1 MRKAFKILVNTI
13 TLTRLP
19 IKMTSY
25 PRSTMNQQRFY
36 SGGNDRNMSRNP
48 GASGNNQNQFSGYN
62 RGPYNQGYKGAGGGG
77 GGGGGGGHGRRPFNS
92 YPNRRPTH
100 MHQQARSHQP
110 TASVHTPTPEE
121 TLSQYT
127 FDDVTNEQIR
137 ALDIFPQVVED
148 LLLPGKGVCYLTQ
161 IVTIAENQF
170 KNVGGVKFDTKPV
183 GNYWIGFLTI
193 NFPEIRTFTC
203 KHKNKKE
210 CKNLC
215 CLAAIYNLRKNNTV
229 DSRLKL
235 NIDTSVTNS
244 FIDNSRGAV
253 PLTPLPMNIKQ
264 QMMSFIAKFDEYV
277 SNLLD
282 YQINNA
288 RSKFERLDIGGIEGK
303 HAAILEGLEPDEGIV
318 TPESND
324 NSDPF
329 VSGSGPVD
337 IFTSRLYNP
346 PDNAKKMNAFGS
358 LKKVFSDR
366 DRRYQTDDNF
376 YDMIQAQERLPIRS
390 LKDSILEALQHSRA
404 VVVAGDTGCG
414 KSTQVPQFI
423 LEDILASDTNTS
435 YANIAITQPRR
446 ISAIS
451 LAERVASELGESS
464 AGYTVGH
471 NVRFDSKQPQREL
484 NIMTFFTTG
493 MLLRKL
499 QRNADLKGVTHL
511 IIDEVHE
518 RDCTTDFLLILIKR
532 LLTRRKDLRVI
543 FMSASMDASLFA
555 RYFDNCPIISVSGR
569 CFPVEDLYLNDICN
583 QFRMNSPSEETRERA
598 PKLNL
603 NLLADLIMRIDE
615 TRKPGAVLC
624 FMPGW
629 KEMKAMQKELEFC
642 RSKNKLKVLL
652 VHSKLPISEQRLI
665 FSKTEPRERKIILAT
680 NIAETSITINDVCY
694 VIDTGLCNSIDYD
707 PELNMSTFG
716 TRWISRAN
724 AKQRSGRAGRTCPG
738 ECFKLYTREEESYF
752 QEYPFPELLRIPLE
766 SVIMEAKCHCPDE
779 KAVNFLSQ
787 AIQHPSISAIH
798 NALEE
803 LLLLGVLDGRE
814 NLTIL
819 GKRISDFST
828 HPRLSVS
835 LVVSSAL
842 RCLYP
847 VLNASAILSS
857 TQEPFL
863 TALTDKST
871 IRETKQRLCNE
882 AIGASH
888 DAINYMSDHI
898 AFGNLL
904 AQYDNAAMSKHELE
918 FFISENNLNR
928 TAMTNIQECRN
939 LYAKMMISSKFVG
952 TYEWYSFDSF
962 PNRNMNEM
970 ELVIASLTHSFYPKV
985 VRVIRGLVKG
995 GRMYPNK
1002 VAPTDTQTNT
1012 RVRFASDSIVKNIS
1026 LGKQLNSL
1034 VRDEG
1039 CESDEDSDYL
1049 SMAEMT
1055 EDKRPNFLTYLNSRV
1070 DQESGQIVVRD
1081 GSVVPALTLLL
1092 FGGRE
1097 LSIYEPHTRGSNP
1110 NSAVET
1116 NMANI
1121 TLDRHNLLTFRVSKE
1136 DATAIQEWRSVW
1148 HKYLDWYIHTKN
1160 TGDAVDSNN
1169 SIIAGTMNEFL
1180 ELNKKLYAS
1189 IR

>member
-1 MRKAFKILVNTI
+1 MVRQTLIN
-13 TLTRLP
+13 TLTRLT
-19 IKMTSY
+19 IRKMASY
-25 PRSTMNQQRFY
+25 PRSTMNQFGGY
-36 SGGNDRNMSRNP
+36 S
-48 GASGNNQNQFSGYN
+48 N
-62 RGPYNQGYKGAGGGG
+62 RGPYNQGRAGRGAGGGG
-77 GGGGGGGHGRRPFNS
+77 GGQNRRPYNS
-92 YPNRRPTH
+92 YQNNRRPTY
-100 MHQQARSHQP
+100 SNHQP
-110 TASVHTPTPEE
+110 APSVHTPTPEE
-121 TLSQYT
+121 ILSQYS
-127 FDDVTNEQIR
+127 FDDVTPEQIR
-137 ALDIFPQVVED
+137 TLDIFPQVVED

-170 KNVGGVKFDTKPV
+170 KNVGGIKFDTKPV
-183 GNYWIGFLTI
+183 GSYWLGFLTI
-193 NFPEIRTFTC
+193 NFPEKRTFTC

-215 CLAAIYNLRKNNTV
+215 SLAAIYNLRKNNTV

-244 FIDNSRGAV
+244 FIDNSRGPV

-264 QMMSFIAKFDEYV
+264 QMMSFISKFDEYV
-277 SNLLD
+277 SNLLE

-288 RSKFERLDIGGIEGK
+288 RSKFERLDVGGIEGK

-318 TPESND
+318 APESDD

-346 PDNAKKMNAFGS
+346 PDNAKKANAFAS

-390 LKDSILEALQHSRA
+390 LKDAILEALKHNRA

-423 LEDILASDTNTS
+423 LEDILASETNTS

-451 LAERVASELGESS
+451 LAERVASELGEPSS
-464 AGYTVGH
+464 GHTVGH
-471 NVRFDSKQPQREL
+471 NVRFDSRQPQREL

-511 IIDEVHE
+511 VIDEVHE

-555 RYFDNCPIISVSGR
+555 RYFDNCPVISVSGR
-569 CFPVEDLYLNDICN
+569 CYPVEDLYLNDICN
-583 QFRMNSPSEETRERA
+583 QFRMNPPPEETRERA

-642 RSKNKLKVLL
+642 RSRNKLKVLL

-766 SVIMEAKCHCPDE
+766 SVIMEAKCHCPGE

-803 LLLLGVLDGRE
+803 LLLLGVLDNRE

-904 AQYDNAAMSKHELE
+904 AQYDNAAMSKHEHE
-918 FFISENNLNR
+918 FFVSENNLNR

-1034 VRDEG
+1034 VRDEAG
-1039 CESDEDSDYL
+1039 ESDEDSDYL
-1049 SMAEMT
+1049 SMAEVT
-1055 EDKRPNFLTYLNSRV
+1055 EDKRPSFLTYLNSRV
-1070 DQESGQIVVRD
+1070 DQDSGQIVVRD
-1081 GSVVPALTLLL
+1081 GSVVPPLTLLL

-1097 LSIYEPHTRGSNP
+1097 LSIYEPHTRSNNP
-1110 NSAVET
+1110 NSAIDT
-1116 NMANI
+1116 NMVNI
-1121 TLDRHNLLTFRVSKE
+1121 TLDRHNLLTFKVSKE

-1160 TGDAVDSNN
+1160 TAEVVDSNN

-1189 IR
+1189 IRQ

>member
-1 MRKAFKILVNTI
+1 MNNNTRVR
-13 TLTRLP
+13 LTV
-19 IKMTSY
+19 KMTSY
-25 PRSTMNQQRFY
+25 SRNTLNQPQQRVH
-36 SGGNDRNMSRNP
+36 SQANDRNAPRNQAGSVNNNNNGSNQQFGGSR
-48 GASGNNQNQFSGYN
+48 GHFSQ
-62 RGPYNQGYKGAGGGG
+62 RGHP
-77 GGGGGGGHGRRPFNS
+77 
-92 YPNRRPTH
+92 PNRRPYRTH
-100 MHQQARSHQP
+100 SSRRAAQFPQQQIRSNQSQIGSSSAQVVEDP
-110 TASVHTPTPEE
+110 
-121 TLSQYT
+121 LSQYT
-127 FDDVTNEQIR
+127 FDEPTIEQIKT
-137 ALDIFPQVVED
+137 LDIYPQVVED
-148 LLLPGKGVCYLTQ
+148 LFMPGKGVCYLTQ
-161 IVTIAENQF
+161 IITVAENQF
-170 KNVGGVKFDTKPV
+170 KNVKGIKFETKSVGGF
-183 GNYWIGFLTI
+183 WIGFLTI
-193 NFPEIRTFTC
+193 NFPKTRTFTC

-215 CLAAIYNLRKNNTV
+215 SLAAIYSLRLENAV

-244 FIDNSRGAV
+244 FIDSSRGPV

-264 QMMSFIAKFDEYV
+264 QMMSFISKFDEYV
-277 SNLLD
+277 SNLVE

-288 RSKFERLDIGGIEGK
+288 KSKYDRIDVGGVEGK
-303 HAAILEGLEPDEGIV
+303 HSAILEGLEPDEGIV
-318 TPESND
+318 SLD
-324 NSDPF
+324 SVDRSDPF
-329 VSGSGPVD
+329 VTGAGPVD
-337 IFTSRLYNP
+337 LFTSRLYSP
-346 PDNAKKMNAFGS
+346 PDARKKIHAFAT
-358 LKKVFSDR
+358 LKKVFTDR
-366 DRRYQTDDNF
+366 DRKYQADDNF
-376 YDMIQAQERLPIRS
+376 YEMIQAQERLPIRG
-390 LKDSILEALQHSRA
+390 LKGTILESLQNSRA

-423 LEDILASDTNTS
+423 LENFLANEANSNS
-435 YANIAITQPRR
+435 FANIAITQPRR

-451 LAERVASELGESS
+451 LAERVAMELGEQS
-464 AGYTVGH
+464 AGHTVGH
-471 NVRFDSKQPQREL
+471 NVRFDSRPPNREL

-499 QRNADLKGVTHL
+499 QRNPDLVGVSHL
-511 IIDEVHE
+511 VIDEVHE

-532 LLTRRKDLRVI
+532 LLTRRRDLKVI
-543 FMSASMDASLFA
+543 FMSASMDAALFA

-569 CFPVEDLYLNDICN
+569 CFPVEDLYLGDICH
-583 QFRMNSPSEETRERA
+583 QFRLRPPPEETKERA

-603 NLLADLIMRIDE
+603 NLLTDLIKKIDE
-615 TRKPGAVLC
+615 TRDEGAILC

-629 KEMKAMQKELEFC
+629 KEMKAMQNELECC
-642 RSKNKLKVLL
+642 RSKNRLKVLL

-665 FSKTEPRERKIILAT
+665 FGRTEPRERKVILAT

-738 ECFKLYTREEESYF
+738 ECFKLYSRDEESYF
-752 QEYPFPELLRIPLE
+752 QDFPFPELLRIPLE

-779 KAVNFLSQ
+779 KAVTFLSQ

-798 NALEE
+798 HALEE
-803 LLLLGVLDGRE
+803 LTLLGVLDSRE

-835 LVVSSAL
+835 LIVASAL

-863 TALTDKST
+863 TALTDKSH
-871 IRETKQRLCNE
+871 IRETKERLCNE
-882 AIGASH
+882 AIGSGREP
-888 DAINYMSDHI
+888 INFMSDHI

-904 AQYDNAAMSKHELE
+904 AQYDNAAMSKHEQE
-918 FFISENNLNR
+918 FFIQENNLNK

-952 TYEWYSFDSF
+952 TYEWYSFDSL
-962 PNRNMNEM
+962 PNKSMNEL
-970 ELVIASLTHSFYPKV
+970 ELVIASLVHSFYPKV
-985 VRVIRGLVKG
+985 VRVIRGVVKS

-1002 VAPTDTQTNT
+1002 AAATDTQTNT
-1012 RVRFASDSIVKNIS
+1012 RARFASDSVVKNLS
-1026 LGKQLNSL
+1026 LGKQLHSL
-1034 VRDEG
+1034 VKEEG
-1039 CESDEDSDYL
+1039 CDSDEDSDYL
-1049 SMAEMT
+1049 SMTDMT
-1055 EDKRPNFLTYLNSRV
+1055 EVRKINFITYLNSRV

-1081 GSVVPALTLLL
+1081 GSVVPSLTLLL

-1097 LSIYEPHTRGSNP
+1097 LSVSEINNRGNDSNSTA
-1110 NSAVET
+1110 NSDMVI
-1116 NMANI
+1116 I
-1121 TLDRHNLLTFRVSKE
+1121 TMDRHNLLSFKVARE
-1136 DATAIQEWRSVW
+1136 DALAIQEWRNVW

-1160 TGDAVDSNN
+1160 TAGAVDSNN